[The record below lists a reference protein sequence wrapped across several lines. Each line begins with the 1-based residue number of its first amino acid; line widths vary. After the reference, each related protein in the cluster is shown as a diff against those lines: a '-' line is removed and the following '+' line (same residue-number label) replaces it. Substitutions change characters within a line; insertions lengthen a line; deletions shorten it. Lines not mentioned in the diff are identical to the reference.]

1 MVQSLFGGS
10 LCFQF
15 PYFFL
20 PQNYFSVADITVVA
34 VVVVAVVAAVVA
46 VVAAVV
52 AAVVVVVVVAGVVDV
67 AADVVVFVDI
77 ASKYPRQRSFG
88 DDRQK

>member
-20 PQNYFSVADITVVA
+20 PQNYFSVADITVVV

-46 VVAAVV
+46 AVV
-52 AAVVVVVVVAGVVDV
+52 VVVVVVVAGVVDV